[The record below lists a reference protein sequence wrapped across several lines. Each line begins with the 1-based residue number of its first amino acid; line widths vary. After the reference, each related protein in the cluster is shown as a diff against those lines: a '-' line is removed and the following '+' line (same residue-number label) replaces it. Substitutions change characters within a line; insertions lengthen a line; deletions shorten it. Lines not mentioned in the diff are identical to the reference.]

1 MIPVTVNGLAAS
13 DAQSDALYTY
23 LQGRREINFTT
34 NILDP
39 QYAPID
45 VEWSAYLASGYSA
58 TSVQTAVTAAIY
70 AFLSPATWAGGGSS
84 PAYWDPS
91 QNTVRILDIGSIIA
105 QVPGIS
111 SVVSVLTRVS
121 WPTSGSYATSDITFS
136 GVAVLPIGNNIS
148 GTILTNPLDSI
159 NSI

>member
-1 MIPVTVNGLAAS
+1 MAVSN
-13 DAQSDALYTY
+13 AQSDALYAY
-23 LQGRREINFTT
+23 LQGRREVNFTT

-58 TSVQTAVTAAIY
+58 SSVQTAVTSAIY

-84 PAYWDPS
+84 PPYWDPS
-91 QNTVRILDIGSIIA
+91 QNTVRILDIGSVIA

-121 WPTSGSYATSDITFS
+121 WPTSGSYGTSDITFE
-136 GVAVLPIGNNIS
+136 GVAVLPLSNLVS
-148 GTILTNPLDSI
+148 GTILVSVLDQLS
-159 NSI
+159 ST